1 MLTVTL
7 LIVKCQK
14 RESPSH
20 LRGISVTSGSGLAES
35 AETAERG
42 GLFIPSLCLVMHVLC
57 VAGIDHGDGLAVE
70 GVGIVP
76 LVGMGH
82 VVALLFPAAQGWLAA

>member
-1 MLTVTL
+1 
-7 LIVKCQK
+7 
-14 RESPSH
+14 
-20 LRGISVTSGSGLAES
+20 
-35 AETAERG
+35 
-42 GLFIPSLCLVMHVLC
+42 MHVLC

-82 VVALLFPAAQGWLAA
+82 VVALLFPAAQGWFAAQETVLYLVECV

>member
-1 MLTVTL
+1 
-7 LIVKCQK
+7 
-14 RESPSH
+14 
-20 LRGISVTSGSGLAES
+20 
-35 AETAERG
+35 
-42 GLFIPSLCLVMHVLC
+42 MHVLC

-82 VVALLFPAAQGWLAA
+82 MVALLFPAAQGWLAAQETVLYLVECV